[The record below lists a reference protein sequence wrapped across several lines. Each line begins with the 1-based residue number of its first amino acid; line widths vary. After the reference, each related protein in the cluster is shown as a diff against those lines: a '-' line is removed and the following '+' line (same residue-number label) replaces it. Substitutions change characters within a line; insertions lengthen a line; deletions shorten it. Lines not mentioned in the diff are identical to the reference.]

1 MNKQMKSVYT
11 KALKY
16 GREITYT
23 EYICE
28 MSGHTMRQIHTK
40 PFTIVATG
48 EGFTVEGEKLE
59 LPAETLMSFKVKAK

>member
-1 MNKQMKSVYT
+1 
-11 KALKY
+11 
-16 GREITYT
+16 
-23 EYICE
+23 
-28 MSGHTMRQIHTK
+28 MRQIHTK